1 MKTPLT
7 ELLEWVHSLGINPSS
22 KEFDHAK
29 DLVIE
34 KINALLPKE
43 KEVIT
48 KAVNDTIDAY
58 HFYVENPYNPPPM
71 NGNDYFN
78 QTFNTEE

>member
-34 KINALLPKE
+34 KIKALLPKE
-43 KEVIT
+43 KEVI
-48 KAVNDTIDAY
+48 VDA
-58 HFYVENPYNPPPM
+58 FNEAINNPLTQHGM
-71 NGNDYFN
+71 EIVKRSGEKYFN
-78 QTFNTEE
+78 KTFNTEE